1 MSLNLLYNKIYSGE
15 TVSIE
20 CTRTTYE
27 TVRTGLIKKYHAT
40 ARLMEAIGDDS
51 LLDSY
56 VQASYDKATSAATF
70 VIAPLSAKKR
80 KAISYKF
87 L

>member
-1 MSLNLLYNKIYSGE
+1 MSINILYNKLYSGE
-15 TVSIE
+15 TVNLE
-20 CTRTTYE
+20 CNRTTYE
-27 TVRTGLIKKYHAT
+27 TIRTGLVKKYQAT

-56 VQASYDKATSAATF
+56 VQASYAKDTSVATF

-80 KAISYKF
+80 KSISYK
-87 L
+87 LL